1 MTRKIMILIA
11 ICIISSG
18 QSLYAQDFAP
28 VGTAVAQFLEIG
40 VGARGTGMG
49 EAYTSLT
56 NDAGSA
62 FWNPAGLVGVNK
74 RNLFTSYTVWPADIS
89 LGSFAVAINAGNIG
103 TFAISSAYLMTGDMA
118 VTTVYQPEG
127 TGENF
132 SITNFSVGLSYARLL
147 TDRLSIGLTT
157 KIVREKYMEY
167 GYTTWA
173 LDMGTIYRTGFHGL
187 NLGMSIQHFGP
198 EIKFSGDYI
207 DYSDPKSV
215 DVNVPKTFES
225 YSLPINFRIGISMNL
240 LDTPNNTITTSAD
253 MIHPNN
259 NLEQYNWGVEY
270 CFNKMF
276 YLRGGYRFNI
286 DVGGLTFGTGIDLKI
301 LGDRSA
307 VVDYSFS
314 DLGILKSVHRF
325 SFALSF

>member
-276 YLRGGYRFNI
+276 FLRGGYRFNI

-301 LGDRSA
+301 FGDRAA

-325 SFALSF
+325 SFALTF

>member
-1 MTRKIMILIA
+1 MNKKIVILIA
-11 ICIISSG
+11 IFAIMSG
-18 QSLYAQDFAP
+18 QSIYAQDFAP

-49 EAYTSLT
+49 EAFTALT

-62 FWNPAGLVGVNK
+62 FWNPAGLAGVTQ
-74 RNLFTSYTVWPADIS
+74 RNLYTSYTVWPADIS
-89 LGSFAVAINAGNIG
+89 IGAFAFAIDAGNIG
-103 TFAISSAYLMTGDMA
+103 IFAISSAYLMTGDMD

-127 TGENF
+127 TGESFNI
-132 SITNFSVGLSYARLL
+132 SNFSVGLSYARFI
-147 TDRLSIGLTT
+147 TDHLSIGLTT
-157 KIVREKYMEY
+157 KIVREKYMEH

-173 LDMGTIYRTGFHGL
+173 LDMGTVYRTGFHGL
-187 NLGMSIQHFGP
+187 NLGMSILHFGP
-198 EIKFSGDYI
+198 EVKFSGDYI

-215 DVNVPKTFES
+215 DVNKPKTFET
-225 YSLPINFRIGISMNL
+225 YSLPINFRVGVSMNI
-240 LDTPNNTITTSAD
+240 LDTPNNTLTTSAD

-259 NLEQYNWGVEY
+259 NLEQYNWGLEY

-276 YLRGGYRFNI
+276 FLRTGYRFNI
-286 DVGGLTFGTGIDLKI
+286 DAGGLTFGTGVDLKV
-301 LGDRSA
+301 LGDLAA
-307 VVDYSFS
+307 VIDYSFA

>member
-1 MTRKIMILIA
+1 MTKKIMILIA
-11 ICIISSG
+11 IFIISAG

-62 FWNPAGLVGVNK
+62 FWNPAGLVGVSK

-89 LGSFAVAINAGNIG
+89 LGSFAVAMNVGNIG

-147 TDRLSIGLTT
+147 TDHLSIGVTT
-157 KIVREKYMEY
+157 KMVREKYMEY

-198 EIKFSGDYI
+198 EIKFSGNYI

-240 LDTPNNTITTSAD
+240 LDTPNNTLTTSAD

-259 NLEQYNWGVEY
+259 NLEQYNWGIEY

-276 YLRGGYRFNI
+276 FLRGGYRFNI

-301 LGDRSA
+301 FGDRSA
-307 VVDYSFS
+307 VIDYSFS

>member
-1 MTRKIMILIA
+1 MTKKIMILIA
-11 ICIISSG
+11 IFIICTG

-56 NDAGSA
+56 DDAGSA
-62 FWNPAGLVGVNK
+62 FWNPAGLVGVDK

-89 LGSFAVAINAGNIG
+89 LGSFAVAMNVGNIG

-147 TDRLSIGLTT
+147 TDRLSVGVTT

-187 NLGMSIQHFGP
+187 NLGMSILHFGP
-198 EIKFSGDYI
+198 EIKFSGNYI

-215 DVNVPKTFES
+215 DVNVPKTFEN

-240 LDTPNNTITTSAD
+240 LDTPENTLTTSAD

-270 CFNKMF
+270 CFNKIF

-301 LGDRSA
+301 LGDRAA

>member
-1 MTRKIMILIA
+1 MDKKIIILIA
-11 ICIISSG
+11 ILAITSG
-18 QSLYAQDFAP
+18 QSMYAQDFAP

-62 FWNPAGLVGVNK
+62 FWNPAGLVGIQK
-74 RNLFTSYTVWPADIS
+74 RNLYTSYTVWPADIS
-89 LGSFAVAINAGNIG
+89 IGSFAFAIDAGNIG
-103 TFAISSAYLMTGDMA
+103 IFAISSAYLMTGDME
-118 VTTVYQPEG
+118 VTTVFQPEG
-127 TGENF
+127 TGQNF
-132 SITNFSVGLSYARLL
+132 SISNFSVGLSYARFL
-147 TDRLSIGLTT
+147 TDHLSIGLTT
-157 KIVREKYMEY
+157 KLVREKYMEY

-187 NLGMSIQHFGP
+187 NLGMSILHFGP

-215 DVNVPKTFES
+215 DVNKPKTFET
-225 YSLPINFRIGISMNL
+225 YSLPINFRIGLSMNVL
-240 LDTPNNTITTSAD
+240 ETPTNKITTSAD

-270 CFNKMF
+270 GFNNMF
-276 YLRGGYRFNI
+276 FLRGGYRFSI
-286 DVGGLTFGTGIDLKI
+286 DEGGLTFGTGVDLKI
-301 LGDRSA
+301 LGDRGA
-307 VVDYSFS
+307 VIDYSFAN
-314 DLGILKSVHRF
+314 LGILKSVHRF
-325 SFALSF
+325 SLALSF

>member
-1 MTRKIMILIA
+1 MTKKIMILIA
-11 ICIISSG
+11 IFIISAG
-18 QSLYAQDFAP
+18 QSLFAQDFAP

-62 FWNPAGLVGVNK
+62 FWNPAGLVGVDK

-89 LGSFAVAINAGNIG
+89 LGSFAVAMDVGNIG
-103 TFAISSAYLMTGDMA
+103 TFAISSVYLMTGDMA

-147 TDRLSIGLTT
+147 TDRLSVGLTT

-198 EIKFSGDYI
+198 EIKFNGNYI

-215 DVNVPKTFES
+215 DVNVPKTFEN

-240 LDTPNNTITTSAD
+240 LDTPENTLTTSAD

-286 DVGGLTFGTGIDLKI
+286 DVGGLTFGTGIDL
-301 LGDRSA
+301 
-307 VVDYSFS
+307 
-314 DLGILKSVHRF
+314 
-325 SFALSF
+325 

>member
-1 MTRKIMILIA
+1 MDKKIIILIA
-11 ICIISSG
+11 ILTIAAG
-18 QSLYAQDFAP
+18 QAIYAQDFAP

-40 VGARGTGMG
+40 VGARGTAMG

-62 FWNPAGLVGVNK
+62 FWNPAGLVGVQK
-74 RNLFTSYTVWPADIS
+74 RNLYASYTAWPADIS
-89 LGSFAVAINAGNIG
+89 IGSFAVAIDAGNFG
-103 TFAISSAYLMTGDMA
+103 TFAISSAYLMTGDMD
-118 VTTVYQPEG
+118 VTTVFQPEG
-127 TGENF
+127 TGESF
-132 SITNFSVGLSYARLL
+132 SISNFSVGLSYARSL

-157 KIVREKYMEY
+157 KVVREKYLDY

-187 NLGMSIQHFGP
+187 NLGMSILHFAP

-215 DVNVPKTFES
+215 DVDKPKTFET
-225 YSLPINFRIGISMNL
+225 YSLPINFRIGLSMNL
-240 LDTPNNTITTSAD
+240 LETPTNRITTSAD

-270 CFNKMF
+270 CFNSMF
-276 YLRGGYRFNI
+276 FLRGGYRFNI
-286 DVGGLTFGTGIDLKI
+286 DEGGLTFGTGADLKVF
-301 LGDRSA
+301 GDRGA
-307 VVDYSFS
+307 VIDYSFA

-325 SFALSF
+325 SLALSF

>member
-1 MTRKIMILIA
+1 MTKKIIILIA
-11 ICIISSG
+11 IFIISAG
-18 QSLYAQDFAP
+18 QSLFAQDFAP

-89 LGSFAVAINAGNIG
+89 LGSFAVAFNVGNIG
-103 TFAISSAYLMTGDMA
+103 TFAVSSAYLMTGDMA

-167 GYTTWA
+167 GYTAWA

-187 NLGMSIQHFGP
+187 NLGMSILHFGP
-198 EIKFSGDYI
+198 DIKFSGNYI

-240 LDTPNNTITTSAD
+240 LDSPNNTLTTSAD

-286 DVGGLTFGTGIDLKI
+286 DEGGLTFGTGIDLKI
-301 LGDRSA
+301 WGDRAA
-307 VVDYSFS
+307 VIDYSFA

-325 SFALSF
+325 SLALSF

>member
-1 MTRKIMILIA
+1 MTKKIMILIA
-11 ICIISSG
+11 IFIISAG
-18 QSLYAQDFAP
+18 QSLFAQDFAP

-62 FWNPAGLVGVNK
+62 FWNPAGLVGVDK

-89 LGSFAVAINAGNIG
+89 LGSFAVAMDVGNIG
-103 TFAISSAYLMTGDMA
+103 TFAISSVYLMTGDMA

-147 TDRLSIGLTT
+147 TDRLSVGLTT

-215 DVNVPKTFES
+215 DVNVPKTFEN

-240 LDTPNNTITTSAD
+240 LDTPENTLTTSAD